1 MINRKLQ
8 SIAFLYRVVLQ
19 KVDKTNWLR
28 EAAIVNYASLNT
40 QRLILFSKLLLNFC
54 FPENWS

>member
-1 MINRKLQ
+1 MNNRKPQ
-8 SIAFLYRVVLQ
+8 SVRFLFRVALQ

-40 QRLILFSKLLLNFC
+40 
-54 FPENWS
+54 

>member
-1 MINRKLQ
+1 MNNRKLQ
-8 SIAFLYRVVLQ
+8 SVGFLYRVVLL

-40 QRLILFSKLLLNFC
+40 
-54 FPENWS
+54 